1 MSLYG
6 KKVSHVRVLN
16 IMEESAEATEKMVNL
31 AIREINEQNIKI
43 LDIQTT
49 GDNLIFIL
57 EKKETWSPKH
67 KDFGKL

>member
-31 AIREINEQNIKI
+31 AIREINEENIKI

-49 GDNLIFIL
+49 GDNVIFFL
-57 EKKETWSPKH
+57 GKNETWSPKH
-67 KDFGKL
+67 KAFGKS

>member
-1 MSLYG
+1 MSIYG

-43 LDIQTT
+43 LDIHTT
-49 GDNLIFIL
+49 GDNVIFFL
-57 EKKETWSPKH
+57 
-67 KDFGKL
+67 GKNEP